1 MSIYGHKFDSLKEN
15 QITIEIYVDSDLYE
29 QLINE
34 NLQALQEN
42 VQAKVTLNKNNKK
55 LQIVIRDKKTM
66 NMGGDVGQHSCSI
79 KVTKPSSIM
88 GKGVDIIIPD
98 KGEEV
103 YIDPKVVNKIKK
115 NKTYPEEINIALDF
129 AKTYQKNLGLIYNK
143 PENVYNQYK
152 LLDEIISKC
161 DYISD
166 IEVNGD
172 NLKIKDKIVDKFN
185 KKKEDSK
192 Q

>member
-34 NLQALQEN
+34 NLQTLQEN

-55 LQIVIRDKKTM
+55 LQVVIRDKKTM

-88 GKGVDIIIPD
+88 GKGIDIIIPD

-103 YIDPKVVNKIKK
+103 YIDPKAANKIKK

-143 PENVYNQYK
+143 PENAYNQYR

-172 NLKIKDKIVDKFN
+172 NLKIKDKIIDKFN